1 MWFVAATAKPPPISN
16 APIEIPKKFSTGA
29 PTKKITSGVN
39 FTRSSRT
46 STTRPKDGGGFVRP
60 VSSNAM
66 NAFSND
72 GWCESVSMRI
82 QRPGTYNRFT
92 ALKVPRAAA
101 DSRDGQPLMKGPP
114 VGTGRIFVAT

>member
-1 MWFVAATAKPPPISN
+1 MWFVAAGAKPSPISN
-16 APIEIPKKFSTGA
+16 ASIEIPKKFSTGA
-29 PTKKITSGVN
+29 PTKKITSSVN

-82 QRPGTYNRFT
+82 QRPGTHNRFT
-92 ALKVPRAAA
+92 ALKGRAPPLTRVTG
-101 DSRDGQPLMKGPP
+101 SRS
-114 VGTGRIFVAT
+114 